1 MVDQTKGDMR
11 MDATDSGLVGPKYS
25 IVIPARNGGAFLP
38 SCLETIL
45 GQDYEDY
52 EVLVSDDHSS
62 DDSWA
67 LLQSMDH
74 PRLRRL
80 RPPEGLS
87 MTEHWEWALSQARGR
102 WLVFVGQDDGLQTY
116 FFRLADL
123 LTSQA
128 ERRGLRSIMS
138 ERAYYFWSGCEF
150 LYGSAWLDFKA
161 TPSVEVKDC
170 RIEAA
175 KVLVGAKEYFD
186 LPQMYT
192 TSLFHRD
199 LIDEARSLQEGMV
212 FSAHPQ
218 DANLAAI
225 ACSLDRRFLFSS
237 IPLGWVGTSARS
249 AGMAVSAASVETPDG
264 STRQE
269 LETLNADYQ
278 GRILRSAFP
287 YHHLAGPFAFGSM
300 ILYFWQALCQTSR
313 LRRPWINGLLLSRP
327 FRGVLLGLVRSEG
340 RHAKHGVQR
349 NSGMFEEILAR
360 NDCNRAL
367 VMSAFAAAEVA
378 RGGMFALGWARKAL
392 RRLFRVLGPGRMVV
406 YATLEMEPRCDLPSA
421 SRRIADEIHR
431 RGWLDPASRR
441 WRT

>member
-1 MVDQTKGDMR
+1 MGDSR
-11 MDATDSGLVGPKYS
+11 NDGRIIEPTDSGIAGPKYS

-38 SCLETIL
+38 ACLETIL

-52 EVLVSDDHSS
+52 EILVSDDHSS
-62 DDSWA
+62 DDSWS
-67 LLQSMDH
+67 LLESMVH
-74 PRLRRL
+74 PKLRIV

-87 MTEHWEWALSQARGR
+87 MTEHWEWALAQARGR
-102 WLVFVGQDDGLQTY
+102 WLVFVGQDDGLQSY
-116 FFRLADL
+116 FFQLADL
-123 LTSQA
+123 LTAQA
-128 ERRGLRSIMS
+128 ERRRLRSIMS

-161 TPSVEVKDC
+161 TPRVEVMDF
-170 RIEAA
+170 RIEAM
-175 KVLVGAKEYFD
+175 KVLVGAKEYFE

-199 LIDEARSLQEGMV
+199 LIQEAKSLQEGLL
-212 FSAHPQ
+212 FTAHPQ

-225 ACSLDRRFLFSS
+225 ACSLERRFLLSA

-249 AGMAVSAASVETPDG
+249 AGMAVSAASVEQAPGAD
-264 STRQE
+264 REE
-269 LETLNADYQ
+269 LDKLKSEYQ
-278 GRILRSAFP
+278 DRIKRSALP

-313 LRRPWINGLLLSRP
+313 LRESWINGLLLSRP

-340 RHAKHGVQR
+340 RHARHGVRR
-349 NSGMFEEILAR
+349 NADMFQEILAR

-367 VMSAFAAAEVA
+367 VMTAFVAAEVA
-378 RGGMFALGWARKAL
+378 RGCLFPMAWARKGVRRAL
-392 RRLFRVLGPGRMVV
+392 RAFGPGRLVL
-406 YATLEMEPRCDLPSA
+406 YTTLEQEPRSDLPSV
-421 SRRIADEIHR
+421 SRRIAQDIQR